1 MHLMYAKGNTLEG
14 YQVHIIHII
23 MLVLYN
29 TSCKEPATTKPST
42 DDKHQIISYQT
53 LS

>member
-1 MHLMYAKGNTLEG
+1 MHLIYAKGNTLEG
-14 YQVHIIHII
+14 YQVHII